1 MHIGILKSLARC
13 AVVVATC
20 ILSTAFASAQELDFR
35 GTSWGMTTA
44 QVLDS
49 ENDAP
54 IDSTT
59 ETLTYLVEVADLD
72 AYALYYFIDDTLV
85 TAGYLFAEGYSND
98 NMFIKDFEKV
108 KNILLRKY
116 GEPSED
122 LLHWS
127 GGDLYKNY
135 EERYG
140 FAIKA
145 GYLTMRAIW
154 QIERTTIALVLYGD
168 DYEILH
174 VVMYE
179 SIAHTDL
186 KERKEE
192 SAF

>member
-1 MHIGILKSLARC
+1 MRIGIFKSLARW
-13 AVVVATC
+13 AVVAAAC
-20 ILSTAFASAQELDFR
+20 LLSTAFASAQELDFR

-59 ETLTYLVEVADLD
+59 ENLAYSVEVADLD

-85 TAGYLFAEGYSND
+85 TAGYLFAEEYSND

-108 KNILLRKY
+108 KNILQRKY

-127 GGDLYKNY
+127 GDVYKDI
-135 EERYG
+135 EEFYA
-140 FAIKA
+140 FAIRT
-145 GYLTMRAIW
+145 GHLTMRAIW
-154 QIERTTIALVLYGD
+154 QIERTTISLVLYGD
-168 DYEILH
+168 DYGIQH
-174 VVMYE
+174 VVIYE
-179 SIAHTDL
+179 SIAHADL
-186 KERKEE
+186 KEREEE
-192 SAF
+192 SGF